1 MNISDFEKERAK
13 ALSLVNSKNFSSL
26 IIFLIFFDSILLG
39 FMTSAKVMMSLGFEL
54 FFLDR
59 LIVALFICEMMIK
72 IYAYGGDFFKKG
84 WNWLDLSVVV
94 VSIVPATS
102 FFVILRS
109 FRLLRLLKYVDKEL
123 RVVHFLQ
130 VLMAIVPTF
139 LTAIA
144 IYFVVLY
151 VFSVMAVGLFG
162 DLFVEFSSLKES
174 LFALIQVISFD
185 SFSVDIIQ
193 SAMIVYPRAWIFFFT
208 FILFSYLIIA
218 TFLVSSIREVVKL
231 SKLED

>member
-1 MNISDFEKERAK
+1 MNIADFEKDRAK
-13 ALSLVNSKNFSSL
+13 AVDLVNSKNFTSL
-26 IIFLIFFDSILLG
+26 IAFLIFFDAILLG
-39 FMTSAKVMMSLGFEL
+39 FMTSPKVMDALGFEL

-72 IYAYGGDFFKKG
+72 IYAYGGEFFKKG
-84 WNWLDLSVVV
+84 WNWLDLSVVA

-102 FFVILRS
+102 FFVILRA

-123 RVVHFLQ
+123 RVTHFLQ
-130 VLMAIVPTF
+130 I

-151 VFSVMAVGLFG
+151 VFSVMSVGLFG
-162 DLFVEFSSLKES
+162 DLFVEFSSLRES
-174 LFALIQVISFD
+174 IFALIQVMSFD

-193 SAMIVYPRAWIFFFT
+193 SVMIVHPKAWIFFFS
-208 FILFSYLIIA
+208 FILVSYLIIT
-218 TFLVSSIREVVKL
+218 TFIVSSVREVIKI